1 MSGKNITYRVKK
13 RLYSASQESLL
24 ENDDFDCVNPEGPV
38 DNSSCSDED
47 SLCECPCVNEGE
59 GITFAS
65 PIPLFREPTNKE
77 IAWAETVANE
87 KSFVE
92 QNVANPETFEF
103 YLGCVP
109 SDNNSLMNTSCPC
122 HGKHFYSYLKSSNT
136 YSTFWETDKRTP
148 ILRNAL
154 LNLYSAQ
161 TANCII
167 PGNLEVKI
175 GDFLVLPND
184 GTPLGNRYSGS
195 WLISRIEHRIASL
208 QNYKM
213 ILTLIRDNRIPD
225 PDEEG

>member
-1 MSGKNITYRVKK
+1 MSGENITYRVKK
-13 RLYSASQESLL
+13 QLYSTSQESLL

-38 DNSSCSDED
+38 NNSECDD
-47 SLCECPCVNEGE
+47 TNSLCACPCVNTD
-59 GITFAS
+59 GITFGS

-77 IAWAETVANE
+77 IAWAKTVANE
-87 KSFVE
+87 KELIQS
-92 QNVANPETFEF
+92 NIGTPETFEF

-109 SDNNSLMNTSCPC
+109 SDSDSLMNTTCPC
-122 HGKHFYSYLKSSNT
+122 QGKHFYSYLRASNT
-136 YSTFWETDKRTP
+136 YSTFWETDKRVP

-167 PGNLEVKI
+167 PGNLEVKL
-175 GDFLVLPND
+175 GDFMVLPND
-184 GTPLGNRYSGS
+184 GSPLGNRYSGC

-213 ILTLIRDNRIPD
+213 VLTLIRDNRIPD
-225 PDEEG
+225 PDEEV